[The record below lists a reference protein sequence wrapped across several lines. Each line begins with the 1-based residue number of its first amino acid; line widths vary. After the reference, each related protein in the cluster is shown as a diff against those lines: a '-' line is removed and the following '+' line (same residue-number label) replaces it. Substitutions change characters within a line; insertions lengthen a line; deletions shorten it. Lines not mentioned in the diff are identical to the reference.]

1 MSDFDEKLKRGI
13 NDVKRGIRNL
23 RSLGLKIEID
33 KNVDDMMGYG
43 LDNVY
48 VVDSVIGTKGSKLV
62 LLQKHLF
69 TVRP

>member
-1 MSDFDEKLKRGI
+1 MSDFDKKLKRGI

>member
-1 MSDFDEKLKRGI
+1 MSDFDGKLKRGI
-13 NDVKRGIRNL
+13 NDIKRGIRNL

-33 KNVDDMMGYG
+33 KNVENMVGSEI
-43 LDNVY
+43 DNVY
-48 VVDSVIGTKGSKLV
+48 VVDSVIGTKGGRLV